1 MDKKTTIIDKKTEK
15 SKEIREKHLTFR
27 NSYSIIP
34 APLKDFANMFK
45 LTTHKE
51 IISYKIYTKENI
63 KRKMIPFSEFY
74 DQYVV
79 ENKDKLRDEELEEN
93 CKQLIINAKFAKA
106 YNDGD
111 VPCIDIMQYAK
122 FYSKKDCMTLMD
134 GMNKF
139 NDDLTEVFK
148 ETGKTWVGIH
158 QFISISA
165 VGYDFARIYGCFI
178 GCCQLSG
185 KTQNFIQRYVSG
197 GRTMTADNQKQYI
210 EGRIQDFDAV
220 SLYPSAM
227 SIMDGIP
234 KGAPQIIPDNCTTDQ
249 LMSYDAFFAEVNIT
263 KLVPQSVKPY
273 RFGHK

>member
-106 YNDGD
+106 YNDDD
-111 VPCIDIMQYAK
+111 V
-122 FYSKKDCMTLMD
+122 
-134 GMNKF
+134 
-139 NDDLTEVFK
+139 
-148 ETGKTWVGIH
+148 
-158 QFISISA
+158 
-165 VGYDFARIYGCFI
+165 
-178 GCCQLSG
+178 
-185 KTQNFIQRYVSG
+185 
-197 GRTMTADNQKQYI
+197 
-210 EGRIQDFDAV
+210 
-220 SLYPSAM
+220 
-227 SIMDGIP
+227 
-234 KGAPQIIPDNCTTDQ
+234 
-249 LMSYDAFFAEVNIT
+249 
-263 KLVPQSVKPY
+263 
-273 RFGHK
+273 